1 MTGFLQLWTNATKS
15 LDNGAMKLTPEEI
28 TAGKLNES
36 NFELATQTLHDE
48 GIVILEEVLD
58 EPWVQKMR
66 AAVSEQLNAKYE
78 YAEEELARTSRHGG
92 IQSPIRMPFMNPLII
107 ENPLVFQI
115 LKQVLGERFFGCL
128 PYGCNTTFP
137 GSEVQ
142 NVHRD
147 CGHVFPEIHNP
158 MPPLM
163 IVVNISLDQFT
174 AENGATEVWSGS
186 HLLIDGSRD
195 ETSTLRIPPERY
207 ADLKSEQTLMPAG
220 SIVLRDMRTW
230 HRGMPNTTDES
241 RTMLSIVYYRQY
253 FLPDNFTIP
262 LSEKEFSQFSDK
274 AKLVFRLR
282 REKTQTS

>member
-1 MTGFLQLWTNATKS
+1 LTGFLQLWTNATKS
-15 LDNGAMKLTPEEI
+15 LDNGAMKLTPDEI

-48 GIVILEEVLD
+48 GIVILEEALD
-58 EPWVQKMR
+58 ERWVQKMR

-137 GSEVQ
+137 GSEAQ

-147 CGHVFPEIHNP
+147 CGHIFPEIQDP

-174 AENGATEVWSGS
+174 AENGATEVWPGS
-186 HLLIDGSRD
+186 HLLVDGNSD
-195 ETSTLRIPPERY
+195 ETSTLRIPPERC

-253 FLPDNFTIP
+253 FLPDNFTLP